1 MLRVRYFITWLAL
14 ASWGGR
20 APSRCE
26 VRRNRC
32 PHRDVCDAHRGHT
45 RDHNHG
51 RSHGRSHGRARRHRL
66 YGCGDGC
73 DHGLVAHAHTLLLF
87 TY

>member
-1 MLRVRYFITWLAL
+1 MLRVRFLITWPAP

-26 VRRNRC
+26 GRHSRC
-32 PHRDVCDAHRGHT
+32 PHRDVYGGRHGQT
-45 RDHNHG
+45 RDH
-51 RSHGRSHGRARRHRL
+51 SHGRSHDRALRHRPF
-66 YGCGDGC
+66 GCGDDC
-73 DHGLVAHAHTLLLF
+73 DHGLVVHAHTLLLL